1 MFGLRAM
8 TELMRLTQT
17 QALDEDCEAEDLA
30 DIHEALVA
38 CWQETHLLLASEPSM
53 PLSAR
58 QFTG

>member
-1 MFGLRAM
+1 M